1 MSLIWD
7 IVMITA
13 TLDSSNYT
21 KGANKMLIVISA
33 RCTIAREDSVSFNG
47 RSETTW
53 GQRGFNVL
61 ICHTLILPGT
71 TCTLPQVRP
80 ATLVDLLT
88 DFRVAPFRARQR
100 QLRV

>member
-1 MSLIWD
+1 
-7 IVMITA
+7 MITA

-33 RCTIAREDSVSFNG
+33 CYITGNGNSVPYLG
-47 RSETTW
+47 HYATKRGQSELR
-53 GQRGFNVL
+53 QKINALIFNVL
-61 ICHTLILPGT
+61 IPPGT
-71 TCTLPQVRP
+71 TCTLPQVWP
-80 ATLVDLLT
+80 ATQMDLLT